1 MKIKIYFLAAAL
13 IVTSAL
19 NAQLF
24 VSKATIEYEMKAN
37 IQKTMG
43 NGSWWDMIKDQ
54 LPTFKTGYFKL
65 TFADNKSVY
74 KFDHW
79 DGKVKLPEFLTKSD
93 EESVWYYNYNAA
105 KLNMQKSVWGSQFSI
120 EDSIPVL
127 EWRVTNENRIIAGFN
142 CRANIVYF

>member
-1 MKIKIYFLAAAL
+1 MKIKTYFLLVTAL
-13 IVTSAL
+13 IFTGTL

-43 NGSWWDMIKDQ
+43 NGSWLDMIKDQ
-54 LPTFKTGYFKL
+54 LPTFKTGYFTL

-74 KFDHW
+74 KFDRW

-93 EESVWYYNYNAA
+93 EENVWYYNYNVS
-105 KLNMQKSVWGSQFSI
+105 K
-120 EDSIPVL
+120 
-127 EWRVTNENRIIAGFN
+127 
-142 CRANIVYF
+142 